1 MTQPQQEAQQLR
13 RAEGAKSRMS
23 TAVALIT
30 GTVFGVIVLG
40 IVLYLVLR

>member
-1 MTQPQQEAQQLR
+1 MTQPQQEAHQIR

-23 TAVALIT
+23 TAITIVT

>member
-1 MTQPQQEAQQLR
+1 MTQPQQEAQQIR
-13 RAEGAKSRMS
+13 RAEGAKSRLG
-23 TAVALIT
+23 TATTLMT

>member
-1 MTQPQQEAQQLR
+1 MTQPQQEARQIR

-23 TAVALIT
+23 TAAALMT

>member
-1 MTQPQQEAQQLR
+1 MTQPQQEALVIR
-13 RAEGAKSRMS
+13 RAERAKSRMS
-23 TAVALIT
+23 TAVVLIT

>member
-1 MTQPQQEAQQLR
+1 MTQPQQEAHEIR
-13 RAEGAKSRMS
+13 RAERAKSRMS
-23 TAVALIT
+23 TAVVLIT